1 MRGTDDPYDD
11 VSPLHNW
18 GPITLTVT
26 VAECRCGR
34 SHFSRPSQLR
44 FSCATVSTPSAN
56 VTLSGSPSML
66 DTSSVGFPVVA
77 STATEPA
84 MSLTRSPVTSSNSR
98 LVGVSMLHSL
108 VGIPPVLPI
117 GLPSTP
123 NDISHLLKVKMY
135 RE

>member
-1 MRGTDDPYDD
+1 
-11 VSPLHNW
+11 
-18 GPITLTVT
+18 
-26 VAECRCGR
+26 
-34 SHFSRPSQLR
+34 
-44 FSCATVSTPSAN
+44 
-56 VTLSGSPSML
+56 ML

-84 MSLTRSPVTSSNSR
+84 MSLTRRPVTSSNSR
-98 LVGVSMLHSL
+98 LAGVSMLHSL

-135 RE
+135 REWVARGGETTNMLDTAAPQGAGKAPASPP

>member
-1 MRGTDDPYDD
+1 
-11 VSPLHNW
+11 
-18 GPITLTVT
+18 
-26 VAECRCGR
+26 
-34 SHFSRPSQLR
+34 
-44 FSCATVSTPSAN
+44 
-56 VTLSGSPSML
+56 ML

-108 VGIPPVLPI
+108 VGIPPVLLV

-123 NDISHLLKVKMY
+123 NDISHFVKVKMY
-135 RE
+135 REWEAGAGENRPAGATTAPAEAERARSPALAAASSLTGPVSRP